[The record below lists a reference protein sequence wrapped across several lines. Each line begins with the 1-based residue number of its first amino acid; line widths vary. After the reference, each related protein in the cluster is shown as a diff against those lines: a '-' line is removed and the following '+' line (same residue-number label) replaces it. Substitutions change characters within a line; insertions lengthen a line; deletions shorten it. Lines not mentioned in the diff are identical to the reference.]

1 MSTPFAS
8 SRTLRP
14 GRPSPIPDV
23 RLFHRRNTLLC
34 TFEYC
39 WAYIGWELRTA
50 TSFPEIRKA
59 LSAVPTEWHGDIE
72 LFLCEQ
78 IQPSTPEEINRKR
91 RAVERLSQ
99 HRRDTIP
106 ELKSAAERLERV
118 RGALQDNP
126 NDPGLIALCRE
137 RGNTHTSLSRMLETL
152 NEEIE
157 KISEQLRQHGA
168 YVAQSALLAF
178 ISSPR
183 YTLTPLSTANAMAGV
198 PFIAW
203 RTSADRCEKEPASHG
218 YQFRYENFLE
228 IERALGLPLPLT
240 PEEATDRVKAYL
252 LLGRHQ
258 KNQAVPE
265 LREKWH
271 LLRCAIA
278 STPPDGRNVGSLPYR
293 ICAEYQRRS
302 SSLSPRDQ
310 VMLEEERL

>member
-1 MSTPFAS
+1 L
-8 SRTLRP
+8 LR
-14 GRPSPIPDV
+14 
-23 RLFHRRNTLLC
+23 

-39 WAYIGWELRTA
+39 WADIGWELRTA

-59 LSAVPTEWHGDIE
+59 LSVVPTEWHGDIE
-72 LFLCEQ
+72 QFLCEQ
-78 IQPSTPEEINRKR
+78 LQPSTPEEINRKR
-91 RAVERLSQ
+91 RAAERLSQ

-106 ELKSAAERLERV
+106 ELKNAAERLERV
-118 RGALQDNP
+118 RGALQANP

-137 RGNTHTSLSRMLETL
+137 RENTHISLSRMLETL

-157 KISEQLRQHGA
+157 KVSEQIRQQGA
-168 YVAQSALLAF
+168 YLAQSALLAF
-178 ISSPR
+178 IGSPR
-183 YTLTPLSTANAMAGV
+183 YSLTPLSTANAMAGV

-218 YQFRYENFLE
+218 YGFRYETFQE

-240 PEEATDRVKAYL
+240 AGEAKDRVKAYL

-258 KNQAVPE
+258 KKQAVPE
-265 LREKWH
+265 LREKWY

-278 STPPDGRNVGSLPYR
+278 STQPDRRNIGSLPYR

-302 SSLSPRDQ
+302 SSLSQLDQ
-310 VMLEEERL
+310 VMLELEEERL